1 MLSLGPGGS
10 DTFNSRKGSVFLLLG
25 TTEVKAK
32 APSVGG
38 WRAAL
43 SAKTRRGERE
53 SRAKDDQD
61 ARFEV
66 SGGQMGLV

>member
-1 MLSLGPGGS
+1 MFYSLAMSQQLSTPQ
-10 DTFNSRKGSVFLLLG
+10 
-25 TTEVKAK
+25 
-32 APSVGG
+32 
-38 WRAAL
+38 AL

-53 SRAKDDQD
+53 SRAKDDQE